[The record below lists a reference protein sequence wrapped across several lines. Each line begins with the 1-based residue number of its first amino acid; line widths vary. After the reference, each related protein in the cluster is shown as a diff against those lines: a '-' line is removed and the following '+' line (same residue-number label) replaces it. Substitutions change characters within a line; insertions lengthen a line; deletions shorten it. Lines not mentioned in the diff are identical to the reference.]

1 MVTRPGFLNLMTP
14 GLSSMVTVSPT
25 MLRSASSPSL
35 RRGIVLTFF
44 LSDLPNPF
52 SGGTST
58 ASSSPGEA
66 SARRSSVPAGAR
78 NDLSPIETSCG
89 SYRASAAGLA
99 ASFEASA
106 LRVVLNTSPSPFIDA
121 V

>member
-1 MVTRPGFLNLMTP
+1 MVTLPGPLNLMTP
-14 GLSSMVTVSPT
+14 FLSSTVTESPT
-25 MLRSASSPSL
+25 MVRSASSPSL

-58 ASSSPGEA
+58 ANSSPGEA
-66 SARRSSVPAGAR
+66 AARRSSMPAGGGK
-78 NDLSPIETSCG
+78 DLSPTEASCG
-89 SYRASAAGLA
+89 PYRASAAALP
-99 ASFEASA
+99 ASLPASA